1 MEYFVKPWQHQM
13 DAIERAKA
21 LKEFALFFEQGCG
34 KTSTAINILRHW
46 YEADNS
52 ILPTL
57 IFCPPIVIE
66 NWKREFGVHSK
77 IHPNKILCLTG
88 SQIKRAEILSTALAH
103 SRNFI
108 AVTNYEALLMT
119 DLMFEISKWEP
130 RALVLDECHKI
141 KTHNAKRT
149 KAAIKLS
156 DSCEYKLLLS
166 GTPIL
171 NSSMDIYSQFRVLD
185 RGESF
190 GTNFYQFRGRY
201 FYDKNSGMPSQRHF
215 PNWQLKPSAMG
226 ELQDKIKAKAVQ
238 VRKSDCLDLPPLV
251 RQVVHVPMTPE
262 QERMYKAM
270 KEEFVAY
277 LDDKACVAQL
287 AITKAL
293 RMMQIVSGFVKFH
306 DGSQK
311 RLQDTPRMSALSDL
325 LETITPEHKVIIWAV
340 FKENYDQIR
349 QVCSELG
356 LSYAE
361 CTGEMS
367 HTQKMDSVERFNT
380 DPSCRVFFGHPLSG
394 GIGINLVAASYSIWF
409 SRNFSL
415 EADLQAEAR
424 NHRGG
429 SEIHQKITRIDLVTP
444 NSIDEIVTERLSGKE
459 QIGAEMLRTLREKL

>member
-1 MEYFVKPWQHQM
+1 MEYFVKPWQHQL

-21 LKEFALFFEQGCG
+21 LENFALFFEQGCG

-46 YEADNS
+46 FSKQNTL
-52 ILPTL
+52 LPTL
-57 IFCPPIVIE
+57 ILCPPIVIE
-66 NWKREFGVHSK
+66 NWKREFGVHSNLGK
-77 IHPNKILCLTG
+77 YVVCLTG
-88 SQIKRAEILSTALAH
+88 SQIKRSETLKKEQAH
-103 SRNFI
+103 SRGI
-108 AVTNYEALLMT
+108 VAVTNYEALLMS
-119 DLMFEISKWEP
+119 DFMLEVEKWKPEV
-130 RALVLDECHKI
+130 LILDESHKI

-149 KAAIKLS
+149 KAAVKLS
-156 DSCEYKLLLS
+156 DTCRYKLLLS

-185 RGESF
+185 GGESF
-190 GTNFYQFRGRY
+190 GKNFYQFRGRY

-215 PNWQLKPSAMG
+215 PNWHLKPSAMG
-226 ELQDKIKAKAVQ
+226 ELQDRIASKAVQ
-238 VRKSDCLDLPPLV
+238 VKKSDCLDLPPLV
-251 RQVVHVPMTPE
+251 RQVIHTPMTPE
-262 QERMYKAM
+262 QERMYNAM
-270 KEEFVAY
+270 KDEFIAY

-293 RMMQIVSGFVKFH
+293 RLMQIVSGFVKFH
-306 DGSQK
+306 DGTQK
-311 RLQDTPRMSALSDL
+311 RLQDTPRMAALRDL

-356 LSYAE
+356 IDSAE

-367 HTQKMDSVERFNT
+367 HSQKMDGVDRFTN
-380 DPSCRVFFGHPLSG
+380 DSKCRVFFGHPLSG

-429 SEIHQKITRIDLVTP
+429 SEIHSKITRIDLVTP
-444 NSIDEIVTERLSGKE
+444 NSIDEIVTEKLSGKE
-459 QIGAEMLRTLREKL
+459 QLGAEMLRSLKGKI

>member
-1 MEYFVKPWQHQM
+1 MEYFVKPWQHQLE
-13 DAIERAKA
+13 AIDRAKA

-46 YEADNS
+46 MAQENAH
-52 ILPTL
+52 IPTL

-66 NWKREFGVHSK
+66 NWKKEFGVHSK
-77 IHPNKILCLTG
+77 LERYVVCLTG
-88 SQIKRAEILSTALAH
+88 PQVKRAELLRKKIIYEE
-103 SRNFI
+103 NVI

-119 DLMFEISKWEP
+119 DLMLEVEKWKP
-130 RALVLDECHKI
+130 RALILDECHKI

-149 KAAIKLS
+149 KAATRLS
-156 DSCEYKLLLS
+156 DTCEYKLLLS

-185 RGESF
+185 GGESF
-190 GTNFYQFRGRY
+190 GKNFYQFRGRY
-201 FYDKNSGMPSQRHF
+201 FYDKNSGMPTQRHF

-226 ELQDKIKAKAVQ
+226 ELQDKIKKKAIQ
-238 VRKSDCLDLPPLV
+238 VKKADCLDLPPLV
-251 RQVVHVPMTPE
+251 RQVIHVPMTPE
-262 QERMYKAM
+262 QEKLYKAM
-270 KEEFVAY
+270 KTEFIAY

-293 RMMQIVSGFVKFH
+293 RMQQIVSGFVKFA
-306 DGSQK
+306 DGTQK
-311 RLQDTPRMSALSDL
+311 RLADTPRMAALKDL
-325 LETITPEHKVIIWAV
+325 LETITPEHKVIVWAV

-349 QVCSELG
+349 QVCNELG
-356 LSYAE
+356 IAYAE

-367 HTQKMDSVERFNT
+367 HTQKMDSVERFSS

-394 GIGINLVAASYSIWF
+394 GIGVNLVAASYSIWF

-444 NSIDEIVTERLSGKE
+444 GTIDELVTERLSGKE
-459 QIGAEMLRTLREKL
+459 QLGAEMLRSLREKL